1 MKPLQSSRLISLP
14 IEEIQHFYTEFYRR
28 KVPRYLFLLLC
39 LNLALAPSVQAA
51 TGDVLSRTQAYALG
65 ILAMITTALSI
76 YLFVVMFQ
84 PERF

>member
-1 MKPLQSSRLISLP
+1 MKPLKLSSLVPFQL
-14 IEEIQHFYTEFYRR
+14 EEVQHLWTQLYQR

-39 LNLALAPSVQAA
+39 LNLVLAPAVQAA
-51 TGDVLSRTQAYALG
+51 TGDVFSRTQAYALG
-65 ILAMITTALSI
+65 ILGLVTAALSI